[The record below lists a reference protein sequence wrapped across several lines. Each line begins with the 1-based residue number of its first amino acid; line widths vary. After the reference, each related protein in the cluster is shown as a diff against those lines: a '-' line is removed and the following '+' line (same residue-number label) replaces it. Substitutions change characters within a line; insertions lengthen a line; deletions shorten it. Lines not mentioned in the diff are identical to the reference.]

1 MNIENNKL
9 KSELFEI
16 KNNTDSRVIIN
27 QKDRTE
33 SGLSANH
40 NRTGNLV
47 EAFKQERLI
56 SDQSLIIS
64 NGNFSDIQN
73 R

>member
-9 KSELFEI
+9 KSELLDI
-16 KNNTDSRVIIN
+16 KNSESRVIIN
-27 QKDRTE
+27 SKERTE

-40 NRTGNLV
+40 NRTDNLV

-56 SDQSLIIS
+56 SD
-64 NGNFSDIQN
+64 
-73 R
+73 